1 LTRNCHRNS
10 FLDNSVASSTK
21 KKDHQLFRDSDR
33 IDSASRHKLNM
44 DSVLRQSKAMCP
56 FMKKATA
63 AGLRAMSTATPTAA
77 NALSPCG
84 GTMSKLQVL
93 ARRCPV
99 MGKAMAVQSARI
111 GNAAGFAGVAAK
123 AGMATYHGH
132 AKTGKAKLHTS
143 RAQEAQAVDAP
154 VFPGR
159 EKGELGSE
167 I

>member
-1 LTRNCHRNS
+1 
-10 FLDNSVASSTK
+10 
-21 KKDHQLFRDSDR
+21 
-33 IDSASRHKLNM
+33 M

-63 AGLRAMSTATPTAA
+63 AGLRAMSTTAPSTA
-77 NALSPCG
+77 VSHCG

-111 GNAAGFAGVAAK
+111 GHAAGFAGVAAK
-123 AGMATYHGH
+123 AGMSTFHGH
-132 AKTGKAKLHTS
+132 AKAGKAKLHTS

-159 EKGELGSE
+159 EKGEFTL
-167 I
+167 